1 MQKGLCLMKNK
12 GVIEDIFPQNVHSS
26 SYSSALWNWIMDRL
40 QLFCNIKGKYVL
52 SMAAGMVEARR
63 RHMFFYGLL

>member
-12 GVIEDIFPQNVHSS
+12 GVIEDIFPPKR
-26 SYSSALWNWIMDRL
+26 ALLLILLRIVKLNNGSTATFL
-40 QLFCNIKGKYVL
+40 QYVL
-52 SMAAGMVEARR
+52 SMAAGMAEARR